1 MAVDAYTHD
10 SYTLMK
16 PTALLQEAVEH
27 VLSLKD
33 GEASPE
39 SLRRELQA
47 WPGRGKE
54 KEEEED
60 GIETV
65 DASVLV
71 SRGLEFEVVR
81 RVHQELERHPMGEG
95 GRVSFVNPRW
105 RGFGLVPGSTGNEG
119 GRERD

>member
-1 MAVDAYTHD
+1 MTLYVSSLDLNLTSNLSKMAVDAYTHD

-16 PTALLQEAVEH
+16 PTALLLEAVEH
-27 VLSLKD
+27 VLSLQD
-33 GEASPE
+33 GEAAPE

-65 DASVLV
+65 DASVLDRV
-71 SRGLEFEVVR
+71 AGAGVRG
-81 RVHQELERHPMGEG
+81 GEA
-95 GRVSFVNPRW
+95 SA
-105 RGFGLVPGSTGNEG
+105 PGAGEASHG
-119 GRERD
+119 